1 METATG
7 AEMSGDDAGIQ
18 IRIATADDVQPIAA
32 VLRSAFLEYERCYT
46 SEGFAATTPSEEQIY
61 QRLSEGPVWVALQGE
76 RIVGT
81 VSAIARGQ
89 ACYVRSMAIFPT
101 ARGQRIGARLLE
113 KVEQF

>member
-1 METATG
+1 
-7 AEMSGDDAGIQ
+7 MSGDDAGIQ

-81 VSAIARGQ
+81 VSAIAIPESALDALLLGLVALAFGLSR
-89 ACYVRSMAIFPT
+89 R
-101 ARGQRIGARLLE
+101 RLDA
-113 KVEQF
+113 V